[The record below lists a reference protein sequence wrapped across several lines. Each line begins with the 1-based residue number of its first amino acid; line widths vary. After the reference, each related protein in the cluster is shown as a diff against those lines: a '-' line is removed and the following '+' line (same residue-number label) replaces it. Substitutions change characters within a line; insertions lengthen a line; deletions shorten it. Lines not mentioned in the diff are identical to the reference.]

1 MLVSAIKGLF
11 IKWRLIRKRLSP
23 NKNGLSTQHGFTLIE
38 IICVLVIMGI
48 LSSMA
53 IPKYYALQA
62 QSSDLSIRQALNQL
76 NTQVRETFQKN
87 KLAEESTGPYQG
99 YTGDLGPEVIIIGQA
114 PDTPASGTIRLA
126 PDSET
131 YEIIWT
137 PGAKEDTKSHGHF
150 KLGEVL

>member
-1 MLVSAIKGLF
+1 MLVSAIKRLF

-23 NKNGLSTQHGFTLIE
+23 NINGLSTQYGFTLIE

-87 KLAEESTGPYQG
+87 KLAEESTSPYQG
-99 YTGDLGPEVIIIGQA
+99 YTGDLGPEVIITGQA

-126 PDSET
+126 SDSET
-131 YEIIWT
+131 YEIIWS

-150 KLGEVL
+150 KLGNVL

>member
-11 IKWRLIRKRLSP
+11 IKWRLIGKRLYP
-23 NKNGLSTQHGFTLIE
+23 EKNGLSTQHGFTLIE

-62 QSSDLSIRQALNQL
+62 QSSDLSVRQALNQL
-76 NTQVRETFQKN
+76 NAQVRDTFKKN
-87 KLAEESTGPYQG
+87 KLADESTGPYQG
-99 YTGDLGPEVIIIGQA
+99 YTGDLGPEVITTGQA
-114 PDTPASGTIRLA
+114 PDSPGTGTIRLA
-126 PDSET
+126 SDSET

-137 PGAKEDTKSHGHF
+137 PGAQEDTKSHGHF
-150 KLGEVL
+150 KLGNVL

>member
-1 MLVSAIKGLF
+1 MLFSAIKGLF
-11 IKWRLIRKRLSP
+11 IKWRLIGKRLSP
-23 NKNGLSTQHGFTLIE
+23 DKNGLSTQHGFTLIE

-62 QSSDLSIRQALNQL
+62 QSSDLSVRQALNQL
-76 NTQVRETFQKN
+76 NAQVREIFKKN
-87 KLAEESTGPYQG
+87 KLADESTGPYQG
-99 YTGDLGPEVIIIGQA
+99 YTGDLGPEVITTGQA
-114 PDTPASGTIRLA
+114 PDTPGTGTIRLA
-126 PDSET
+126 SDSEI

-137 PGAKEDTKSHGHF
+137 PGAKEDTKSFGRF

>member
-11 IKWRLIRKRLSP
+11 IKWRLIGKRLSP
-23 NKNGLSTQHGFTLIE
+23 NKNGHSTQRGFTLIE
-38 IICVLVIMGI
+38 IICVLVIMGV

-62 QSSDLSIRQALNQL
+62 QSSDLTIREAVNQL
-76 NTQVRETFQKN
+76 NAEVREIFKKN
-87 KLAEESTGPYQG
+87 KLADESTGPYQG
-99 YTGDLGPEVIIIGQA
+99 YTGDLGPEVIITGQA

-126 PDSET
+126 SDSEI

-137 PGAKEDTKSHGHF
+137 PGAKEDTRSHGHF
-150 KLGEVL
+150 KLGNVL

>member
-1 MLVSAIKGLF
+1 VLVSAIKGLF

-99 YTGDLGPEVIIIGQA
+99 YTGDLGPEIIITGQA

-126 PDSET
+126 SDSET
-131 YEIIWT
+131 YEIIWS

-150 KLGEVL
+150 KLGQVL